1 MTDRRRIDEYWERPD
16 TISLLDRNLRKL
28 ETDFVLSH
36 LSENDELADFGCG
49 DGESTVLYAAKVR
62 TCLALEHSNRLRV
75 KAAERFAAA
84 GLTNV
89 TLVEGDVLDL
99 SEYEGR
105 FNVIVTQRVVINFM
119 TWDEQKKVIQNI
131 WSTLRPEGRYVMIED
146 TFEGFEAM
154 NSVRRALGL
163 PNVPLHDWHNYF
175 LHYDKLMQYI
185 DGKFVVEK
193 SRTFNLYYLLTRVYV
208 NMFAKFEG
216 YGACAVK
223 DDLFDVADTAA
234 RRLYELIGDRVKI
247 VVDKGE
253 SFGPIQCW
261 ILRRM
266 G

>member
-1 MTDRRRIDEYWERPD
+1 
-16 TISLLDRNLRKL
+16 
-28 ETDFVLSH
+28 
-36 LSENDELADFGCG
+36 
-49 DGESTVLYAAKVR
+49 
-62 TCLALEHSNRLRV
+62 
-75 KAAERFAAA
+75 
-84 GLTNV
+84 
-89 TLVEGDVLDL
+89 
-99 SEYEGR
+99 
-105 FNVIVTQRVVINFM
+105 
-119 TWDEQKKVIQNI
+119 
-131 WSTLRPEGRYVMIED
+131 MIED